1 MTLDQP
7 QKSRQES
14 TRESTQTSAQQAPLV
29 GLLVVDKPLGWSSM
43 AVVRRVR
50 RAAGGAKTGH
60 AGTLDPLATG
70 VVICC
75 LGKATRCVPALMG
88 MTKVYDAKVDL
99 SAFTTTDDREG
110 PREEMAVERPP
121 TEAELRAAIPRF
133 LGEVTQ
139 TPPAFSAVHV
149 DGKRAYKLAR
159 QGKPVTIQPRIV
171 RIDAIEL
178 LSYAWPLVDLRIT
191 CGKGTYIRSLA
202 RDLGKALGVGGHLA
216 ALRRTAVGRYDLA
229 IAVTSERLE
238 RPITQADLLPAP
250 TVAG

>member
-1 MTLDQP
+1 MT
-7 QKSRQES
+7 
-14 TRESTQTSAQQAPLV
+14 PLEPEKKPLC

-43 AVVRRVR
+43 AAVRHVR

-75 LGKATRCVPALMG
+75 VGKATRSVPALMG
-88 MTKVYDAKVDL
+88 MTKIYDAKVDL

-110 PREEMAVERPP
+110 EREEIAVALPP
-121 TEAELRAAIPRF
+121 PEAQLREALTHF
-133 LGEVTQ
+133 LGEVLQ

-149 DGKRAYKLAR
+149 NGKRAYKLAR
-159 QGKPVTIQPRIV
+159 AGKPVEIQPRTV

-178 LSYAWPLVDLRIT
+178 LAYAWPLVDLRIT

-202 RDLGKALGVGGHLA
+202 RDLGKALGTGGHLA
-216 ALRRTAVGRYDLA
+216 ALRRLAVGEYDLSK
-229 IAVTSERLE
+229 AVTAERLKS
-238 RPITQADLLPAP
+238 PITQDDLLPTP
-250 TVAG
+250 EVPRI